1 MMYKEIN
8 DKARLPNQR
17 NDSSAFES
25 GVYNCAGFGTYMM
38 L

>member
-25 GVYNCAGFGTYMM
+25 VFIIVQVSVLT
-38 L
+38 